1 MTSVEE
7 HMLEAKFRPNQQHR
21 TRCEPSTLVLTLRD
35 LPWIPQGNGKFV
47 RPAEASRDLLPNGF
61 TFDPGWPWL
70 KAIRFGEE
78 GSSRDGEPR
87 RTREEIRELGFKDVD
102 AFNDAKRFAELPRE
116 IRQRILTEQ
125 AAATNL
131 PNRQPGNPTRRAEE
145 VRREAVDA
153 PGRETSVRSR
163 SVSEHRDAVKEEART
178 YLREQ
183 YTNNDDV
190 MICQA
195 CKAALPFR
203 LDDESYYFEA
213 VEFLPKLKK
222 RHYQNYLA
230 LCPNHAAMYVHAN
243 GSREAMM
250 ELFLKLIGN
259 ELEVVLASEE
269 RTIYFTRTHIA
280 DLQVIIEAESS
291 DQ

>member
-1 MTSVEE
+1 M
-7 HMLEAKFRPNQQHR
+7 
-21 TRCEPSTLVLTLRD
+21 
-35 LPWIPQGNGKFV
+35 
-47 RPAEASRDLLPNGF
+47 
-61 TFDPGWPWL
+61 
-70 KAIRFGEE
+70 
-78 GSSRDGEPR
+78 
-87 RTREEIRELGFKDVD
+87 
-102 AFNDAKRFAELPRE
+102 
-116 IRQRILTEQ
+116 
-125 AAATNL
+125 
-131 PNRQPGNPTRRAEE
+131 
-145 VRREAVDA
+145 
-153 PGRETSVRSR
+153 
-163 SVSEHRDAVKEEART
+163 VKEEART

-213 VEFLPKLKK
+213 VEFLPKLEK

-269 RTIYFTRTHIA
+269 GTIYFTRTHIA